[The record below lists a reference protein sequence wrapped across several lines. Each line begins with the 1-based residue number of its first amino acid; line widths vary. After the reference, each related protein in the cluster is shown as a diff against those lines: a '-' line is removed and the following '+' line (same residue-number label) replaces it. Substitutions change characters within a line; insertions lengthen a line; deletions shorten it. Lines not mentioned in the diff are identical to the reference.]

1 MKGCLFMNIELWSG
15 FFGTIIGAVIG
26 GYIAY
31 LIAKFQF
38 DRQEKQFQIREAE
51 NKVKKESQEA
61 KDKDAKEVQ
70 LLWQIY
76 FDIKRDSDNSKLWDK
91 YDEILQKR
99 ENLLGSST
107 AEYIH
112 ETLIYIMRDL
122 RNLFKLLDG
131 KENDVKIDRFTEL
144 DLLWDRAGQ
153 YLIFLMSVYKKLSQ
167 YNKITTSELMVY
179 YEESNALFQ
188 KHRKAILKN

>member
-1 MKGCLFMNIELWSG
+1 MNIELWSG
-15 FFGTIIGAVIG
+15 FFGTIIGAIIG

-38 DRQEKQFQIREAE
+38 NRQEKQFQIREDE
-51 NKVKKESQEA
+51 NKVEKEVQEA

-76 FDIKRDSDNSKLWDK
+76 FDIKRDSENSKLWDK
-91 YDEILQKR
+91 YDEILQKK

-112 ETLIYIMRDL
+112 ETLTYIMRDL
-122 RNLFKLLDG
+122 RNLVKLLDG
-131 KENDVKIDRFTEL
+131 KEDDFKTDRFTEL
-144 DLLWDRAGQ
+144 DLLWDRVGQ

-167 YNKITTSELMVY
+167 YSKITTSELVEY
-179 YEESNALFQ
+179 YEESNTLFQ
-188 KHRKAILKN
+188 KHSKAVLKN

>member
-1 MKGCLFMNIELWSG
+1 MNIELWSG
-15 FFGTIIGAVIG
+15 FFGTIIGAIIG

-38 DRQEKQFQIREAE
+38 NRQERQFQAREAK
-51 NKVKKESQEA
+51 NKVEKEVQEL

-76 FDIKRDSDNSKLWDK
+76 FDIKRDSENSKLWDK

-99 ENLLGSST
+99 EGLLGSST
-107 AEYIH
+107 AEYIL
-112 ETLIYIMRDL
+112 ETLTYIMRNL

-131 KENDVKIDRFTEL
+131 KEGDFKTDRFTEL

-153 YLIFLMSVYKKLSQ
+153 YLIFLMSVYKRLSQ
-167 YNKITTSELMVY
+167 FSKITTSELLAY

-188 KHRKAILKN
+188 KHSKAVLKN